1 MVASR
6 MCPKEPQRT
15 WEEKPPRTLGR
26 AIGGVSKDM
35 SGSGPRRVPLPPP
48 PLPPNYLI
56 ILFQATVPPFPKPKA
71 IMFGRI
77 NEAQ

>member
-48 PLPPNYLI
+48 PLPP
-56 ILFQATVPPFPKPKA
+56 APSPGCGKEHRGSPGSVPY
-71 IMFGRI
+71 
-77 NEAQ
+77 